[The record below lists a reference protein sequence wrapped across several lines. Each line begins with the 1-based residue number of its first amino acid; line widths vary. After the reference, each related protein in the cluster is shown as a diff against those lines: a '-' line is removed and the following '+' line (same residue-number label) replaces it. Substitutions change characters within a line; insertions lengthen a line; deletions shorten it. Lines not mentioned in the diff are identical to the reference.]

1 MRGGACLECRLSKVR
16 CAPSSSC
23 AAPCQRCQRHGFE
36 CQFEQARKRGPKA
49 RSKVLSQRGPSAGRA
64 ERADVAHAHAR
75 QASPGRSGMNAG
87 AGAGAGEAAVVSR
100 ASNNASARPASD
112 SMHAWN
118 ALARSTAQR
127 GSTYTFVSAG
137 ENLDGSTIKSR
148 VGPGPPTLRG
158 LLARIDNKQQLQ
170 QQQQRPRT
178 PQRVTLLA
186 DVDACEAGIIGV
198 DEGRRL
204 FAYYLDWMEPWVSVL
219 DGARQ
224 DHDAVKRSSALLYST
239 IVFLA
244 ARFCEHSRRTELGL
258 HARSLAAACFAH
270 ADVGLDTALALYLLA
285 TWKDVDDGFSDVY
298 TAHAARIMSISAS
311 QLSSSS
317 APRDHQRLF
326 LFYIVQHHSF
336 LLHYVASPTFVDLG
350 HGLVKRC
357 VEWCLAPD
365 AMPSDWF
372 LGSDVESTALQCR
385 YKDLIEA
392 AAGSA
397 SAIASLLAAFLQE
410 VDAWQQ
416 RWSSL
421 AQQREPSAADG
432 SRSYGQQVRRA
443 GHEMFRSS
451 FCMHVTSNALRTLLK
466 ASRGGGASSSLSSS
480 AAVEEAKRR
489 SYAVSLEAATRLL
502 AEVASMDRQVIVHMP
517 DPIMVLS
524 AHAALLAVYL
534 VLLPL
539 VVPHLVVFIDV
550 APHEAASR
558 RDEVLDLVAAAAR
571 ALSDTRAIEGATTL
585 CADYLESLLGLFSPP
600 AASSSSSQSSQPS
613 TSLFPASTT
622 ALATL
627 AGAAGP
633 PPPHPPPS
641 SGDVVVTASDWD
653 WLQAFLDLPEAPMF
667 R

>member
-1 MRGGACLECRLSKVR
+1 M
-16 CAPSSSC
+16 SS
-23 AAPCQRCQRHGFE
+23 G
-36 CQFEQARKRGPKA
+36 
-49 RSKVLSQRGPSAGRA
+49 V
-64 ERADVAHAHAR
+64 
-75 QASPGRSGMNAG
+75 
-87 AGAGAGEAAVVSR
+87 GEAAAAVSR
-100 ASNNASARPASD
+100 SSNKATARPASD

-158 LLARIDNKQQLQ
+158 LLARIDNRKQLQ
-170 QQQQRPRT
+170 QPQSPHT
-178 PQRVTLLA
+178 PQRVTVLA
-186 DVDACEAGIIGV
+186 YVDACEAGIIGV

-270 ADVGLDTALALYLLA
+270 ADVDLDTALALYLLA

-421 AQQREPSAADG
+421 AQQREPTAADG

-466 ASRGGGASSSLSSS
+466 TSRGGGGASSSLSSS
-480 AAVEEAKRR
+480 LSSSPAVEEAKRR

-534 VLLPL
+534 ALLPL

-550 APHEAASR
+550 APQEAASR

-600 AASSSSSQSSQPS
+600 AASSSSQSSQPS
-613 TSLFPASTT
+613 TSLFPASTA

-633 PPPHPPPS
+633 PPPHPAPS
-641 SGDVVVTASDWD
+641 SEDVVVTASDWD